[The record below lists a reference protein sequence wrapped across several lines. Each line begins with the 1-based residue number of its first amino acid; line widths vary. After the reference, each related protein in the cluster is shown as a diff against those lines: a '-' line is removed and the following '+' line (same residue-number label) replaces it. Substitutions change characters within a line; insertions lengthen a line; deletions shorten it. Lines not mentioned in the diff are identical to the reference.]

1 MRKCPNCGEVLQE
14 HDRVCRNCGA
24 FLDVVTTPE
33 EEPLFEE
40 EDFSKKEEDKEQDF
54 LDIPSYSE
62 VSFNTEKPKTK
73 SKFYWKPPV
82 LCLILG
88 LIFIATS
95 IIIKTLEN
103 NQALLI
109 KAFELAG
116 IISGVLA
123 ILSLIV
129 VIVLYATKKEFHY
142 IMTPR
147 EIIDSNASPLE
158 QRRMAYV
165 GRNYVKISK
174 KNFSFS
180 AFLLNWYYLL
190 YRKKYLIAGLGMLVT
205 VVLTMIS
212 NTLPIMKYII
222 IVITVIVSAV
232 LGVFFNSRYIKF
244 INKKTKLLKEK
255 NSNLD
260 VETFL
265 KLCQRKG
272 GTSLFSSTIIYTLFL
287 IVIIL
292 VSNLSIFRTM
302 PRTKSEKEEKPDVE
316 VKVIDREYQKK
327 KSQCKSYVQAVYQ
340 SYSEA
345 NLEIE
350 YIGCNMGKEKYVI
363 LKTASKD
370 NQNSY
375 IAKYEINLKKE
386 ELKLLNTT
394 LNMDTLRQKQ
404 QSKNLTSEE
413 TNELTEKET
422 IEREFSSFDT
432 KEAEDQKAYKKDETY
447 VRNYIEI
454 DISSLKK

>member
-40 EDFSKKEEDKEQDF
+40 EDFPKKEEDKEQDF

-62 VSFNTEKPKTK
+62 VSFNTAKPKTK

-103 NQALLI
+103 NQTLLI

-116 IISGVLA
+116 IISGILT

-129 VIVLYATKKEFHY
+129 VIILYATKKEFHY

-147 EIIDSNASPLE
+147 EIIDSNASPVE

-255 NSNLD
+255 NSNL
-260 VETFL
+260 
-265 KLCQRKG
+265 
-272 GTSLFSSTIIYTLFL
+272 
-287 IVIIL
+287 
-292 VSNLSIFRTM
+292 
-302 PRTKSEKEEKPDVE
+302 
-316 VKVIDREYQKK
+316 
-327 KSQCKSYVQAVYQ
+327 
-340 SYSEA
+340 
-345 NLEIE
+345 
-350 YIGCNMGKEKYVI
+350 
-363 LKTASKD
+363 
-370 NQNSY
+370 
-375 IAKYEINLKKE
+375 
-386 ELKLLNTT
+386 
-394 LNMDTLRQKQ
+394 
-404 QSKNLTSEE
+404 
-413 TNELTEKET
+413 
-422 IEREFSSFDT
+422 
-432 KEAEDQKAYKKDETY
+432 
-447 VRNYIEI
+447 
-454 DISSLKK
+454 

>member
-302 PRTKSEKEEKPDVE
+302 PRTKSEKEERPDVE

-327 KSQCKSYVQAVYQ
+327 KSQCKSYAQAVYQ
-340 SYSEA
+340 SYSAE

-432 KEAEDQKAYKKDETY
+432 KVEEDKKAYKKDETY
-447 VRNYIEI
+447 VRNYIEV
-454 DISSLKK
+454 DISNLKK

>member
-14 HDRVCRNCGA
+14 NDRVCRNCGA

-62 VSFNTEKPKTK
+62 VSFNTAKPKTK

-129 VIVLYATKKEFHY
+129 VIILYATKKEFHY

-302 PRTKSEKEEKPDVE
+302 PRTKSEKEERPDVE

-327 KSQCKSYVQAVYQ
+327 KSQCKSYAQAVYQ
-340 SYSEA
+340 SYSAE

-432 KEAEDQKAYKKDETY
+432 KVEEDKKAYKKDETY
-447 VRNYIEI
+447 VRNYIEV
-454 DISSLKK
+454 DISNLKK

>member
-40 EDFSKKEEDKEQDF
+40 EDFPKKEEAKEQDF

-62 VSFNTEKPKTK
+62 VSFNSEKPKTK

-103 NQALLI
+103 NQTLLI

-116 IISGVLA
+116 IISGILT

-129 VIVLYATKKEFHY
+129 VIILYATKKEFHY

-147 EIIDSNASPLE
+147 EIIDSNASPVE

-190 YRKKYLIAGLGMLVT
+190 YRKKYLMAGLGMLVT
-205 VVLTMIS
+205 IVLTMIS

-222 IVITVIVSAV
+222 VAITVVVSSV

-244 INKKTKLLKEK
+244 INKKTKILKEK

-287 IVIIL
+287 IGIIL
-292 VSNLSIFRTM
+292 ICNLSIFRTM
-302 PRTKSEKEEKPDVE
+302 PRTKNEKEEKPDVE

-327 KSQCKSYVQAVYQ
+327 KSQCKSYAQAVYQ

-370 NQNSY
+370 NQVSY

-432 KEAEDQKAYKKDETY
+432 KVAEDQKAYKKDETY

>member
-302 PRTKSEKEEKPDVE
+302 PRTKSEKEERPDVE

-327 KSQCKSYVQAVYQ
+327 KSQCKSYAQAVYQ

>member
-14 HDRVCRNCGA
+14 HDRVCRYCGA

-302 PRTKSEKEEKPDVE
+302 PRTKSEKEERPDVE

-327 KSQCKSYVQAVYQ
+327 KSQCKSYAQAVYQ
-340 SYSEA
+340 SYSAE

-432 KEAEDQKAYKKDETY
+432 KVEEDKKAYKKDETY
-447 VRNYIEI
+447 VRNYIEV
-454 DISSLKK
+454 DISNLKK

>member
-302 PRTKSEKEEKPDVE
+302 PRTKSEKEERPDVE

-327 KSQCKSYVQAVYQ
+327 KSQCKSYAQAVYQ
-340 SYSEA
+340 SYSAE

-363 LKTASKD
+363 IKTASKD

-432 KEAEDQKAYKKDETY
+432 KVEEDKKAYKKDETY
-447 VRNYIEI
+447 VRNYIEV
-454 DISSLKK
+454 DISNLKK

>member
-302 PRTKSEKEEKPDVE
+302 PRTKSEKEERPDVE

-327 KSQCKSYVQAVYQ
+327 KSQCKSYAQAVYQ
-340 SYSEA
+340 SYSAE

-370 NQNSY
+370 NQVSY

-432 KEAEDQKAYKKDETY
+432 KVEEDKKAYKKDETY
-447 VRNYIEI
+447 VRNYIEV
-454 DISSLKK
+454 DISNLKK

>member
-116 IISGVLA
+116 IISGVLT

-129 VIVLYATKKEFHY
+129 VIILYATKKEFHY

-147 EIIDSNASPLE
+147 EIIDSNASPVE

-302 PRTKSEKEEKPDVE
+302 PRTKSEKEERPDVE

-327 KSQCKSYVQAVYQ
+327 KSQCKSYAQAVYQ

>member
-40 EDFSKKEEDKEQDF
+40 EDFPKKEEAKEQDF

-62 VSFNTEKPKTK
+62 VSFNSEKPKTK

-103 NQALLI
+103 NQTLLI

-116 IISGVLA
+116 IISGILT

-129 VIVLYATKKEFHY
+129 VIILYATKKEFHY

-147 EIIDSNASPLE
+147 EIIDSNASPVE

-190 YRKKYLIAGLGMLVT
+190 YRKKYLMAGLGMLVT
-205 VVLTMIS
+205 IVLTMIS

-222 IVITVIVSAV
+222 VAITVVVSSV

-244 INKKTKLLKEK
+244 INKKTKILKEK

-287 IVIIL
+287 IGIIL
-292 VSNLSIFRTM
+292 ICNLSIFRTM
-302 PRTKSEKEEKPDVE
+302 PRTKNEKEEKPDVE

-327 KSQCKSYVQAVYQ
+327 KSQCKSYAQAVYQ

-432 KEAEDQKAYKKDETY
+432 KVAEDQKAYKKDETY

>member
-40 EDFSKKEEDKEQDF
+40 EDFPKKEEDKEQDF

-62 VSFNTEKPKTK
+62 VSFNSEKPKTK

-103 NQALLI
+103 DQTLLI

-116 IISGVLA
+116 IISGILA

-129 VIVLYATKKEFHY
+129 VIILYATKKEFHY

-147 EIIDSNASPLE
+147 EIIDSNASPVE

-180 AFLLNWYYLL
+180 AFLFNWYYLL
-190 YRKKYLIAGLGMLVT
+190 YRKKYLIAVLGMLLII
-205 VVLTMIS
+205 VLTILS
-212 NTLPIMKYII
+212 NTLPVMKYII
-222 IVITVIVSAV
+222 VAITVVVSTI

-244 INKKTKLLKEK
+244 INKKTKILKEK

-287 IVIIL
+287 IVMIL
-292 VSNLSIFRTM
+292 ISNLSIFRTI

-327 KSQCKSYVQAVYQ
+327 KSQCKSYAQAVYQ

-370 NQNSY
+370 NQVSY

-394 LNMDTLRQKQ
+394 LNLDTLRQKQ

-432 KEAEDQKAYKKDETY
+432 KVEEDQKAYKKDETY

>member
-40 EDFSKKEEDKEQDF
+40 EDFPKKEEDKEQDF

-62 VSFNTEKPKTK
+62 VSFNSEKPKTK

>member
-302 PRTKSEKEEKPDVE
+302 PRTKSEKEERPDVE

-327 KSQCKSYVQAVYQ
+327 KSQCKSYAQAVYQ

-394 LNMDTLRQKQ
+394 LNLDTLRQKQ

-432 KEAEDQKAYKKDETY
+432 KVEEDKKAYKKDETY
-447 VRNYIEI
+447 VRNYIEV
-454 DISSLKK
+454 DISNLKK

>member
-40 EDFSKKEEDKEQDF
+40 EDFPKKEEDKEQDF

-62 VSFNTEKPKTK
+62 VSFNSEKPKTK

-103 NQALLI
+103 NQTLLI

-116 IISGVLA
+116 IISGILT

-129 VIVLYATKKEFHY
+129 VIILYATKKEFHY

-147 EIIDSNASPLE
+147 EIIDSNASPVE

-190 YRKKYLIAGLGMLVT
+190 YRKKYLMAGLGMLVT
-205 VVLTMIS
+205 IVLTMIS

-222 IVITVIVSAV
+222 VAITVVVSSV

-244 INKKTKLLKEK
+244 INKKTKILKEK

-292 VSNLSIFRTM
+292 ICNLSIFRTM
-302 PRTKSEKEEKPDVE
+302 PRTKNEKEEKPDVE

-327 KSQCKSYVQAVYQ
+327 KSQCKSYAQAVYQ

-370 NQNSY
+370 NQVSY

-432 KEAEDQKAYKKDETY
+432 KVAEDQKAYKKDETY

>member
-24 FLDVVTTPE
+24 FLDVVTTLE

-40 EDFSKKEEDKEQDF
+40 EDFPKKEEDKEQDF

-62 VSFNTEKPKTK
+62 VSFNSEKPKTK

-103 NQALLI
+103 DQTLLI

-116 IISGVLA
+116 IISGILA

-129 VIVLYATKKEFHY
+129 VIILYATKKEFHY

-147 EIIDSNASPLE
+147 EIIDSNASPVE

-190 YRKKYLIAGLGMLVT
+190 YRKKYLMAGLGMLVT
-205 VVLTMIS
+205 IVLTMIS

-244 INKKTKLLKEK
+244 INKKTKILKEK

-292 VSNLSIFRTM
+292 ICNLSIFRTM
-302 PRTKSEKEEKPDVE
+302 PRTKNEKEEKPDVE

-327 KSQCKSYVQAVYQ
+327 KSQCKSYAQAVYQ

-432 KEAEDQKAYKKDETY
+432 KVAEDQKAYKKDETY

>member
-302 PRTKSEKEEKPDVE
+302 PRTKSEKEERPDVE

-327 KSQCKSYVQAVYQ
+327 KSQCKSYAQAVYQ
-340 SYSEA
+340 SYSAE

-422 IEREFSSFDT
+422 IERELSSFDT
-432 KEAEDQKAYKKDETY
+432 KVEEDQKAYKKDETY
-447 VRNYIEI
+447 VRNYIEV
-454 DISSLKK
+454 DISNLKK

>member
-212 NTLPIMKYII
+212 ITLPIMKYII

-302 PRTKSEKEEKPDVE
+302 PRTKSEKEERPDVE

-327 KSQCKSYVQAVYQ
+327 KSQCKSYAQAVYQ

>member
-62 VSFNTEKPKTK
+62 VSFNTAKPKTK

-103 NQALLI
+103 DQALLI

-190 YRKKYLIAGLGMLVT
+190 YRKKYLIAVLGMLLII
-205 VVLTMIS
+205 VLTILS
-212 NTLPIMKYII
+212 NTLPVMKYII
-222 IVITVIVSAV
+222 VAITVIVSAV

-244 INKKTKLLKEK
+244 INKKTKILKEK

-287 IVIIL
+287 IGIIL
-292 VSNLSIFRTM
+292 ISNLSIFRTI

-327 KSQCKSYVQAVYQ
+327 KSQCKSYAQAVYQ

-370 NQNSY
+370 NQVSY

-432 KEAEDQKAYKKDETY
+432 KVAEDQKAYKKDETY

>member
-24 FLDVVTTPE
+24 FLDVVTTLE

-40 EDFSKKEEDKEQDF
+40 EDFPKKEEDKEQDF

-62 VSFNTEKPKTK
+62 VSFNSEKPKTK

-103 NQALLI
+103 DQTLLI

-116 IISGVLA
+116 IISGILT

-129 VIVLYATKKEFHY
+129 VIILYATKKEFHY

-147 EIIDSNASPLE
+147 EIIDSNASPVE

-190 YRKKYLIAGLGMLVT
+190 YRKKYLMAGLGMLVT
-205 VVLTMIS
+205 IVLTILS
-212 NTLPIMKYII
+212 NTLPVMKYII
-222 IVITVIVSAV
+222 VAITVIVSAV

-287 IVIIL
+287 IGIIL
-292 VSNLSIFRTM
+292 ICNLSIFRTM
-302 PRTKSEKEEKPDVE
+302 PRTKNEKEEKPDVE

-327 KSQCKSYVQAVYQ
+327 KSQCKSYAQAVYQ

-370 NQNSY
+370 NQVSY

-394 LNMDTLRQKQ
+394 LNLDTLRQKQ

-432 KEAEDQKAYKKDETY
+432 KVEEDQKAYKKDETY

>member
-40 EDFSKKEEDKEQDF
+40 EDFPKKEEEKEQDF

-62 VSFNTEKPKTK
+62 VSFNSEKPKTK

-103 NQALLI
+103 DQTLLI

-116 IISGVLA
+116 IISGILA

-129 VIVLYATKKEFHY
+129 VIILYATKKEFHY

-147 EIIDSNASPLE
+147 EIIDSNASPVE

-190 YRKKYLIAGLGMLVT
+190 YRKKYLMAGLGMLVT
-205 VVLTMIS
+205 IVLTMIS

-222 IVITVIVSAV
+222 VAITVVVSSV

-244 INKKTKLLKEK
+244 INKKTKILKEK

-287 IVIIL
+287 IGIIL
-292 VSNLSIFRTM
+292 ICNLSIFRTM
-302 PRTKSEKEEKPDVE
+302 PRTKNEKEEKPDVE

-327 KSQCKSYVQAVYQ
+327 KSQCKSYAQAVYQ

-432 KEAEDQKAYKKDETY
+432 KVAEDQKAYKKDETY

-454 DISSLKK
+454 DISNLKK

>member
-292 VSNLSIFRTM
+292 VSNLSIFRTI
-302 PRTKSEKEEKPDVE
+302 PRTKSEKEERPDVE

-327 KSQCKSYVQAVYQ
+327 KSQCKSYAQAVYQ
-340 SYSEA
+340 SYSAE

-432 KEAEDQKAYKKDETY
+432 KVEEDKKAYKKDETY
-447 VRNYIEI
+447 VRNYIEV
-454 DISSLKK
+454 DISNLKK

>member
-14 HDRVCRNCGA
+14 NDRVCRNCGA

-302 PRTKSEKEEKPDVE
+302 PRTKSEKEERPDVE

-327 KSQCKSYVQAVYQ
+327 KSQCKSYAQAVYQ
-340 SYSEA
+340 SYSAE

-432 KEAEDQKAYKKDETY
+432 KVEEDKKAYKKDETY
-447 VRNYIEI
+447 VRNYIEV
-454 DISSLKK
+454 DISNLKK